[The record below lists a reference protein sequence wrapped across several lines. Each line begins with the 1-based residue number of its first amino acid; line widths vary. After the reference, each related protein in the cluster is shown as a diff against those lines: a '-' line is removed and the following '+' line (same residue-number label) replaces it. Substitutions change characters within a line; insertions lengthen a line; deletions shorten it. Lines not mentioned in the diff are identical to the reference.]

1 MPNDINKLRRL
12 MKSAH
17 IIRNVAPERSW
28 GENLKMAWTEEKL
41 LQEMSNGIVVFCYYK
56 KDGSIR
62 DAVGTTSPRIIPDRA
77 KPISIPES
85 GTKQVFAAHAYFDIM
100 TGNWRS
106 FSAGSLIGVNLF
118 YELKNE

>member
-1 MPNDINKLRRL
+1 MPNDINKLRQL

-17 IIRNVAPERSW
+17 IIRNVTPERSW
-28 GENLKMAWTEEKL
+28 GENLKIAWTEEKL
-41 LQEMSNGIVVFCYYK
+41 LRQMSKGIVVFCYYK

-62 DAVGTTSPRIIPDRA
+62 DAVGTTNPRVIPDRA
-77 KPISIPES
+77 KPVAVPES
-85 GTKQVFAAHAYFDIM
+85 NAKQIYSAHAYFDIM
-100 TGNWRS
+100 TGAWRS